1 MCCCNLHTTTKRRG
15 IFFSLFFVC
24 VFLFCFRELLVD
36 RGGWFHL
43 VASFI
48 RSDEHFTPV
57 QYREIVPNLSCCS
70 CYSIFCSFFSAGDV
84 WEHSNYTY
92 EYIYIYSLLP
102 YVNTVIPPPTAT
114 TLFDVSQMQHPS
126 PPQYSSVPMSFDLS
140 TGNYI
145 AKRSY
150 NFCISTYRQGG
161 GRVINKIYAHIM
173 MCIAV
178 WLEKFL
184 SFSNAGHFLYISF

>member
-92 EYIYIYSLLP
+92 EYIYIFSIALCKHRHTP
-102 YVNTVIPPPTAT
+102 
-114 TLFDVSQMQHPS
+114 SHRHHPFWCFPNAAS
-126 PPQYSSVPMSFDLS
+126 IPPQYSSVPMSFDLS

>member
-126 PPQYSSVPMSFDLS
+126 PPQYIAASRCLLISRLETISQSVAITFAYQRID
-140 TGNYI
+140 
-145 AKRSY
+145 K
-150 NFCISTYRQGG
+150 
-161 GRVINKIYAHIM
+161 
-173 MCIAV
+173 
-178 WLEKFL
+178 EEEE
-184 SFSNAGHFLYISF
+184 